1 MPSERGGLRS
11 LWQALRQDPPRE
23 PDEPREPLPEWVE
36 RETGG
41 WDGIDRLTWRVA
53 RWMAAF
59 FPTWYV
65 LLAILGATGGPLLP
79 LFTVAVLGA
88 GVIAWLIERRWT
100 ARREGR
106 SRGRR
111 RGRLRLSPAAAAAM
125 GGGAVLVVIYMVWV
139 LSTAS

>member
-1 MPSERGGLRS
+1 MPSERGGLTS
-11 LWQALRQDPPRE
+11 LWRALRPDPPRE
-23 PDEPREPLPEWVE
+23 PDEALPEWVE
-36 RETGG
+36 RETEG

-59 FPTWYV
+59 VPTVFV
-65 LLAILGATGGPLLP
+65 LLAILGSTGGAPLP
-79 LFTVAVLGA
+79 LFTLATLGA

-111 RGRLRLSPAAAAAM
+111 RGRPRPSPAAAAAI
-125 GGGAVLVVIYMVWV
+125 GAGAVLVVIYMVWV